1 MRTFLTLD
9 LGGVVSALLL
19 GTALVV
25 TGYLAGLGLYFLI
38 AILYFL
44 LLSAIVTGFGKGRK
58 KRMGLY
64 ERSRG
69 WRNVAANG
77 MVPLAISVI
86 YVINNAYYG
95 IPQVALLIAYV
106 ASVAAITADKFASEV
121 GVLDGDPHMLL
132 TMKKVKKG
140 TSGAV
145 SLVGLI
151 ASLMG
156 ALLISLSVFQLPNAL
171 YLIALATAAGFL
183 GNLADS
189 VVGYLEEQGIGN
201 KYTSN
206 TICAIVGALIAFLIL
221 I

>member
-19 GTALVV
+19 GTVLAA
-25 TGYLAGLGLYFLI
+25 TGYLAGLGIYFL
-38 AILYFL
+38 AVMLFFL
-44 LLSAIVTGFGKGRK
+44 LLSAIVTRIGKSRK
-58 KRMGLY
+58 VKMGLY

-77 MVPLAISVI
+77 TVPLIVSII
-86 YVINNAYYG
+86 YLANASYQL
-95 IPQVALLIAYV
+95 IPQAALLIAYV
-106 ASVAAITADKFASEV
+106 ASVAAITADKFASEI

-132 TMKKVKKG
+132 TMKKVRKG

-145 SLVGLI
+145 SSIGLA
-151 ASLMG
+151 ASLIG
-156 ALLISLSVFQLPNAL
+156 AFLISLSMFWLSNVIHL
-171 YLIALATAAGFL
+171 LIIATVAGFM

-189 VVGYLEEQGIGN
+189 VVGYLEEQGVGN

-206 TICAIVGALIAFLIL
+206 TICAVVGALIAFLIL
-221 I
+221 V